1 MSKSDEVF
9 LFEQMDLPG
18 EIPMNRYY
26 DRVDIAKNLSRMRLG
41 KERYRDISFDD
52 AKLLFYK
59 AIKPLGKDSQD
70 YLRSAYEKIKIKRV
84 PELRNGDAEL
94 VGNSKVQNLYITNR
108 ALKDNDFIALVHET
122 GHAKA
127 IMQGCNNDYF
137 EYGEVLPI
145 FLEYLGCKAIE
156 SKDAYELFLMNRLN
170 AVKKDALQF
179 LSDKKA
185 YRGRR
190 TEQDL
195 ALLADMLYLF
205 RYFISTD
212 YVLQLI
218 ERFKQDYRAVIAG
231 IDDYLVRQG
240 TFRNL
245 EDKLDID
252 TEDCRKLL
260 KTANQFIR
268 RN

>member
-1 MSKSDEVF
+1 MSRKDEAF

-26 DRVDIAKNLSRMRLG
+26 DRVGIAKTLSRMRLG
-41 KERYRDISFDD
+41 KERYRDMSFDD

-70 YLRSAYEKIKIKRV
+70 YLRSSYEKIKIRRV

-108 ALKDNDFIALVHET
+108 ALKENDFVALVHET
-122 GHAKA
+122 GHTEA
-127 IMQGCNNDYF
+127 IIHGCHGDYF
-137 EYGEVLPI
+137 EYGEVLPM

-170 AVKKDALQF
+170 AIKKDALQF
-179 LSDKKA
+179 LSDKKE

-195 ALLADMLYLF
+195 ELLADMLNLF

-252 TEDCRKLL
+252 TEGCQKLL
-260 KTANQFIR
+260 KTAKPFIR
-268 RN
+268 RD